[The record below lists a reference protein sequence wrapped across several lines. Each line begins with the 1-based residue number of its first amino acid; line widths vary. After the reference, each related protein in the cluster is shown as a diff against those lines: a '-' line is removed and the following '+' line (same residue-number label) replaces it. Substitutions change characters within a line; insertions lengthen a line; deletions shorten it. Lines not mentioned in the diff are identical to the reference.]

1 MERGRRSLGKAGSV
15 GQCDTQA
22 RSQHTPWNA
31 GLCRTEA
38 SPAKAKER
46 SLWLIIRLPELY
58 HLGKLC
64 DVLGQPAAL
73 VVISGITRKRND
85 WF

>member
-1 MERGRRSLGKAGSV
+1 MERGRRSPGKVGSV
-15 GQCDTQA
+15 GQRDTQA
-22 RSQHTPWNA
+22 RSQHTPWNI

-38 SPAKAKER
+38 SPARAKER
-46 SLWLIIRLPELY
+46 SPWLVIRLPELY

-64 DVLGQPAAL
+64 DILGRPAAL
-73 VVISGITRKRND
+73 ALISGIMRKRNE